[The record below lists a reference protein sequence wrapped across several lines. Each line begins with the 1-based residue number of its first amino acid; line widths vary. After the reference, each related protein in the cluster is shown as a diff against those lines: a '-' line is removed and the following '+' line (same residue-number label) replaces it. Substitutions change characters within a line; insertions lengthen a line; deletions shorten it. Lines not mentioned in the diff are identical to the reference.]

1 MATDSTSPEFDILR
15 DESYFRAHEP
25 EFMRDFPGKFVA
37 IRGEEVVGVAD
48 TRRELLGLII
58 ERYGDHVY
66 FFARQVC
73 PESFLPPEEWVRVM
87 Y

>member
-15 DESYFRAHEP
+15 DGAYFRAHEHA
-25 EFMRDFPGKFVA
+25 FMRDFPGKFVA
-37 IRGEEVVGVAD
+37 VRGEEVVGVAD
-48 TRRELLGLII
+48 TRRELLELIV

-66 FFARQVC
+66 FFSREVC
-73 PESFLPPEEWVRVM
+73 PESFLPPDEWIRAM